1 MPFESY
7 DSTCAR
13 LIKSR
18 RGTQIDKSLM
28 PAARQ
33 ECLDILRAAAREA
46 VGEETYLP
54 GWIASASDSIDWD
67 IEEPSME
74 RIRRKRT
81 PAEEKM
87 EEEMREDRRLEEP
100 GIIQSE
106 RQVFDLVR
114 ERFRRRGEKD
124 RVSNNQ
130 GG

>member
-1 MPFESY
+1 LPFESY

-67 IEEPSME
+67 IEELSME
-74 RIRRKRT
+74 RIRQKRT

-87 EEEMREDRRLEEP
+87 EERIDTTIDALEDRGAFEGLTWT
-100 GIIQSE
+100 
-106 RQVFDLVR
+106 
-114 ERFRRRGEKD
+114 ERFD
-124 RVSNNQ
+124 FT
-130 GG
+130 